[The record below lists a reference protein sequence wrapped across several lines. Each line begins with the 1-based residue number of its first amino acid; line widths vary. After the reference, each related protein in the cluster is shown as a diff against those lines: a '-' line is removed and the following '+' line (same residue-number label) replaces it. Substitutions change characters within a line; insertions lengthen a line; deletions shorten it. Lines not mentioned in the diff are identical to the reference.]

1 MKSTHPSTF
10 RLRRRT
16 PGSFVL
22 VPCPRI
28 GRAVRCQGQLERAAA
43 LVIAACPQ
51 VTEVRE
57 QPMEIWYAWREAD
70 HGLRI
75 RLLDKRPGTRIVDG
89 DRVSHIVPDFLVS
102 MQHDAIR
109 LVEVKPSRKLASE
122 IVQRKLCVAR
132 LHALKSG
139 WTLHVLTE
147 QELLCSPLPRV
158 LSLIARYRVVQ
169 SDSLLC
175 CTVCQLVPTNGIP
188 IGELL
193 KHVNGDAAKAKT
205 HIYHL
210 LAIDELSFDASVG
223 TLNDD
228 TIVYPKGVISWDP
241 FDSVWASS
249 SCLTGGPIEWSAN
262 FPMTALFPKMPSFT

>member
-1 MKSTHPSTF
+1 MNSTHPSTF

-28 GRAVRCQGQLERAAA
+28 GRALRCQGQLERAAA

-57 QPMEIWYAWREAD
+57 QPLEIWYACRETD
-70 HGLRI
+70 HDLRI
-75 RLLDKRPGTRIVDG
+75 RLLDERPGTRTVDG
-89 DRVSHIVPDFLVS
+89 DLVSHIVPDFLVS
-102 MQHDAIR
+102 MQHGTRR
-109 LVEVKPSRKLASE
+109 LVEVKPARKLANE

-139 WTLHVLTE
+139 WMLHVLTE
-147 QELLCSPLPRV
+147 HELLRSPLPRV

-175 CTVCQLVPTNGIP
+175 CTVRQLVPTNGIP
-188 IGELL
+188 IGDLL
-193 KHVNGDAAKAKT
+193 ERINGDTTKAKT

-210 LAIDELSFDASVG
+210 LAIEELSFDPSVG

-228 TIVYPKGVISWDP
+228 TIVYPKGALSWDP

-249 SCLTGGPIEWSAN
+249 SCSTGGPIEWSASS
-262 FPMTALFPKMPSFT
+262 PMTALFPKMLSST